1 MSPWLS
7 RVGQNKHHGLSNVIT
22 VQSRLS
28 NAAWISWLV
37 GATALTAPL
46 LVRYIK
52 FFRHPGAGY
61 PYYLLAASCAFAAG
75 VPLYHRLRIRGLW
88 RYEPAAFVLPLLA
101 GLIYQT
107 RATLVVAWIM
117 VAAYALGWSVL
128 DRAGLLAASPVEAM
142 ALPAGV
148 GLALLSIATFFLGLA
163 HGYYP
168 SVFALLLVTLCATCL
183 RGVPAL
189 WKALQSLLRA
199 WREAAELRDGFATLG
214 LAFGIVFAAAAS
226 MVVLAPSLAFD
237 VLRYHLVE
245 VMVYNAR
252 HALVIAPFLDIGYN
266 PQNSELLM
274 TLAYSLGGQ
283 PAAQMT
289 PPLFFALALLM
300 TFAMARRTGAGRLGA
315 ATGTLF
321 AGTIPFLHWTGSVA
335 KNDLVLAFYLLA
347 ALYAYL
353 RWQESEKFA
362 WILLGAFFVAAA
374 AGVKPTVVFGLPP
387 LAIFYFL
394 AAWRQPKRW
403 RAIAL
408 LAAIFA
414 LFGLYW
420 YVRAWLLTGNPV
432 YPFAL
437 RAAVSTAAGR
447 TGQPAS
453 PLLYLQLPW
462 RLHFAGQN
470 YFASPLANPLGV
482 FFVLFVPVWFLLRRR
497 AHRAQRT
504 CLVFAAGYLV
514 YWAIADPDLRF
525 ACAPILLL
533 AALTGSRLVALYEAS
548 RPWAKKFVVAAA
560 AYCLSFAL
568 AATLIVEVNAPQFRL
583 FAGKLDS
590 RGYLRQALV
599 TYPSLEY
606 LATQT
611 APGDRVL
618 SAGNESAAYAPDPA
632 GFDCFSLRVGGN
644 FWPTLEQRARQDG
657 SRFLISPAAAGN
669 PPQSMRAEML
679 YRDPAFFVYRLPQAD
694 AGRTEPRPTQ
704 RGGR

>member
-1 MSPWLS
+1 MT
-7 RVGQNKHHGLSNVIT
+7 T
-22 VQSRLS
+22 VQSRLA
-28 NAAWISWLV
+28 NAAWISWLA
-37 GATALTAPL
+37 GATALTTPL

-52 FFRHPGAGY
+52 FFGHPGARY
-61 PYYLLAASCAFAAG
+61 PYYLLAASCVFAAG

-88 RYEPAAFVLPLLA
+88 RYEPAVVALPLAA

-128 DRAGLLAASPVEAM
+128 NRAGLRAESPVEAV
-142 ALPAGV
+142 ALPSGV
-148 GLALLSIATFFLGLA
+148 GLALLSIVTFFLGLA

-168 SVFALLLVTLCATCL
+168 SVFALLLATVCAACF
-183 RGVPAL
+183 GGIPAL
-189 WKALQSLLRA
+189 WKALQSLLSA
-199 WREAAELRDGFATLG
+199 WREAGELRDGFATLG

-252 HALVIAPFLDIGYN
+252 HALAIVPFLNIGYS

-300 TFAMARRTGAGRLGA
+300 TFALARRARASRLGA
-315 ATGTLF
+315 AIGTLF
-321 AGTIPFLHWTGSVA
+321 AATIPFLHWTGSVA
-335 KNDLVLAFYLLA
+335 KNDLALAFYLLA
-347 ALYAYL
+347 ALHTYL
-353 RWQESEKFA
+353 CWQESGKFA
-362 WILLGAFFVAAA
+362 WIRLGAFFVAAA
-374 AGVKPTVVFGLPP
+374 AGVKPTAVFGLPP
-387 LAIFYFL
+387 LAILYFL
-394 AAWRQPKRW
+394 AAWRQPRRW
-403 RAIAL
+403 RAMGS

-420 YVRAWLLTGNPV
+420 YVRAWALTGNPV

-447 TGQPAS
+447 TRQPAT
-453 PLLYLQLPW
+453 PLLYLQLSW
-462 RLHFAGQN
+462 RLHFAGQD

-482 FFVLFVPVWFLLRRR
+482 FFVLFAPIWFLLRRR
-497 AHRAQRT
+497 AHRAQRA
-504 CLVFAAGYLV
+504 CLVFVAGYIV

-533 AALTGSRLVALYEAS
+533 AALTGSRLFALYAAS
-548 RPWAKKFVVAAA
+548 RPWAKKFILAAA

-568 AATLIVEVNAPQFRL
+568 GATLIVEVNEPQLHL

-599 TYPSLEY
+599 TYSSLEY

-618 SAGNESAAYAPDPA
+618 SAENESAAYAPDPA
-632 GFDCFSLRVGGN
+632 AFDCFSLRLGGS

-657 SRFLISPAAAGN
+657 SRFLISPAAAGE

-679 YRDPAFFVYRLPQAD
+679 YRDPAFSVYRLPQAD
-694 AGRTEPRPTQ
+694 AGRAEPRPTQ
-704 RGGR
+704 RGGP